1 MSVSAYYLLK
11 RRHEDFARRSFSI
24 ALPFAAFFSIAAL
37 ISGHS
42 NARMVAANQPTKLAA
57 FEGHFVRGTTGTPLY
72 LWGVPDATEQLVRYG
87 VAVPGLLSFLTHGDW
102 SRPMPALADY
112 PRHDWP
118 PVNLSFQTYHLM
130 VALGVLFIV
139 LTVYAGILHWRGTL
153 FTKRWL
159 LWVFVFAVAG
169 PMLANQA
176 GWAAAEVGRQPWIVW
191 GLLRTSDAASKAVS
205 AAEVR
210 TSLIMFAVIYVLLLL
225 VWLHVMDRK
234 IKAGPESP
242 EDLARQAEQRG
253 WLDVAA
259 ERAAPSGPSMTEAR
273 DAPEEQQER

>member
-1 MSVSAYYLLK
+1 
-11 RRHEDFARRSFSI
+11 
-24 ALPFAAFFSIAAL
+24 
-37 ISGHS
+37 
-42 NARMVAANQPTKLAA
+42 MVAAHQPTKLAA
-57 FEGHFVRGTTGTPLY
+57 FEGHFTTAPTGTPLH
-72 LWGVPDATEQLVRYG
+72 LWGIPDATEQRVKYG
-87 VAVPGLLSFLTHGDW
+87 VAIPRLLSFLTYGDW
-102 SRPMPALADY
+102 NRPMPALADY
-112 PRHDWP
+112 PRGDWP

-130 VALGVLFIV
+130 VALGVLFVV
-139 LTVYAGILHWRGTL
+139 LTVYASILRWRGTL
-153 FTKRWL
+153 FQKRWL

-205 AAEVR
+205 AAEVW
-210 TSLIMFAVIYVLLLL
+210 TSLVMFGVIYLMLLL

-259 ERAAPSGPSMTEAR
+259 ARAVPSGPSMTEAR